1 MSCRVLRFNK
11 SLDRPKGSRGST
23 TIIEVEV
30 IALKTKAI
38 CAAILLALMVSD
50 ATADMPMSFY
60 QSMNNQKYRDV
71 LSVKNYDAGASVTE
85 SYSDAEHLQK
95 QTAVKTASY
104 GAGCAGGQCG
114 GVGSLEASINSNVIG
129 KAHIAWE
136 SVDPKADG
144 KGHHAVLGRSIEDLV
159 GVFSI
164 QKFIQLWSNSTPGEI
179 SIDWMP
185 CI

>member
-1 MSCRVLRFNK
+1 M
-11 SLDRPKGSRGST
+11 
-23 TIIEVEV
+23 
-30 IALKTKAI
+30 LKILAI
-38 CAAILLALMVSD
+38 YTAIFLALMVS
-50 ATADMPMSFY
+50 AANADMPMSFY

-71 LSVKNYDAGASVTE
+71 LCVKNYDAGASVTE
-85 SYSDAEHLQK
+85 SYSDAEHLEK
-95 QTAVKTASY
+95 QTQVKTASY

-114 GVGSLEASINSNVIG
+114 RIGSLEASINSNVIG

-136 SVDPKADG
+136 SVDPRADA

-179 SIDWMP
+179 RIDWMP

>member
-1 MSCRVLRFNK
+1 M
-11 SLDRPKGSRGST
+11 
-23 TIIEVEV
+23 
-30 IALKTKAI
+30 ALKTKAI
-38 CAAILLALMVSD
+38 CTAIFLALMVS
-50 ATADMPMSFY
+50 AAAADMPMSFY
-60 QSMNNQKYRDV
+60 QSMNNQKYRDE
-71 LSVKNYDAGASVTE
+71 LFVKNYDAGASVTE
-85 SYSDAEHLQK
+85 SYSDAEHLEK
-95 QTAVKTASY
+95 QTAIKTASY
-104 GAGCAGGQCG
+104 NAPCAGGQFE

-129 KAHIAWE
+129 NAHIAWE

-144 KGHHAVLGRSIEDLV
+144 KGHRAVLGRSVEDLA

>member
-1 MSCRVLRFNK
+1 
-11 SLDRPKGSRGST
+11 
-23 TIIEVEV
+23 V

-38 CAAILLALMVSD
+38 FTAIFLALMVS
-50 ATADMPMSFY
+50 AASADMPMSFY
-60 QSMNNQKYRDV
+60 QSMNNQKHGEV
-71 LSVKNYDAGASVTE
+71 LHVKNYEAGASVTE
-85 SYSDAEHLQK
+85 SYSDAEHLEK
-95 QTAVKTASY
+95 QTHIKTGSY
-104 GAGCAGGQCG
+104 DAGAEGQCG
-114 GVGSLEASINSNVIG
+114 GIGSLEASINSNVIG

-136 SVDPKADG
+136 SIDTNADA
-144 KGHHAVLGRSIEDLV
+144 KGHHAVLGRSVEDLV

>member
-1 MSCRVLRFNK
+1 M
-11 SLDRPKGSRGST
+11 T
-23 TIIEVEV
+23 
-30 IALKTKAI
+30 
-38 CAAILLALMVSD
+38 ILLALMISI
-50 ATADMPMSFY
+50 AAAEMPMSFY
-60 QSMNNQKYRDV
+60 KSMNNQKYRDV

-85 SYSDAEHLQK
+85 SYSDAEHLEK
-95 QTAVKTASY
+95 QTEVKTASY
-104 GAGCAGGQCG
+104 GAGCPAGGT
-114 GVGSLEASINSNVIG
+114 LEASINSNVIG

-136 SVDPKADG
+136 SVDPVADG

-179 SIDWMP
+179 SVDWMP

>member
-1 MSCRVLRFNK
+1 
-11 SLDRPKGSRGST
+11 
-23 TIIEVEV
+23 
-30 IALKTKAI
+30 
-38 CAAILLALMVSD
+38 MVSA

-60 QSMNNQKYRDV
+60 QSMNNQKYKDE
-71 LSVKNYDAGASVTE
+71 LCVKNYDAGASVTE
-85 SYSDAEHLQK
+85 SYSDAEHLEK
-95 QTAVKTASY
+95 QTKVKTASY
-104 GAGCAGGQCG
+104 GADAGAQCG
-114 GVGSLEASINSNVIG
+114 VVGSLEASINSNVIG

-136 SVDPKADG
+136 SIDPKADA
-144 KGHHAVLGRSIEDLV
+144 KGHHAVLGRSIEDIV